1 MTNSRK
7 ELRADKGFTLVELL
21 VGLGLA
27 AMVLALIFSFFFNFS
42 RSSTAQNAA
51 AAAQQN
57 ARAGVDYMVQELR
70 LAGLD
75 PLKEAGAGI
84 EAILADG
91 SYIRFTADRCNLP
104 VGSSGSCTHPTP
116 DGDVEGKNERLSF
129 QYDSGS
135 RTLRRY
141 LYEGTPSA
149 TWTPMVSRVVPNPDN
164 VPLFTFLDDAGN
176 TIVNNSDRGLI
187 RTVIVTLTVEEPAG
201 KGAGVARTY
210 SARVRLRN
218 IGI

>member
-1 MTNSRK
+1 MRDSSRPRSG
-7 ELRADKGFTLVELL
+7 ESGFSLAELL
-21 VGLGLA
+21 VGLGT
-27 AMVLALIFSFFFNFS
+27 AMVVLALVVSFFTS
-42 RSSTAQNAA
+42 LGRSSTAQNAA
-51 AAAQQN
+51 AAAQQT

-84 EAILADG
+84 ELIAADG
-91 SYIRFTADRCNLP
+91 SRIRFTADRCNLAI
-104 VGSSGSCTHPTP
+104 GESGSCDHPLA
-116 DGDVEGKNERLSF
+116 DGDVEGKNERVSF
-129 QYDSGS
+129 AYDSAS
-135 RTLRRY
+135 RTLRRC
-141 LYEGTPSA
+141 LYEA
-149 TWTPMVSRVVPNPDN
+149 TLSESWMTLVSGVAPNPGN

-176 TIVNNSDRGLI
+176 PVVDNNQRGLI

-201 KGAGVARTY
+201 RGALVARTF

>member
-1 MTNSRK
+1 MTNSR
-7 ELRADKGFTLVELL
+7 EQLSAEKGFTLIELL

-27 AMVLALIFSFFFNFS
+27 GVVLALIVSFFFNIS

-51 AAAQQN
+51 AAAQQT

-84 EAILADG
+84 EQIAFDG
-91 SYIRFTADRCNLP
+91 SEIRFTADRCNLP
-104 VGSSGSCTHPTP
+104 ISSSGSCTHPTP
-116 DGDVEGKNERLSF
+116 DGDVEGKNERVSF
-129 QYDSGS
+129 RYDSAS
-135 RTLRRY
+135 RTLRRH
-141 LYEGTPSA
+141 LYEGTDSA
-149 TWTPMVSRVVPNPDN
+149 TSAPLVSRVAPNPGG

-176 TIVNNSDRGLI
+176 PIVNNSDRGLI
-187 RTVIVTLTVEEPAG
+187 RTIIVTLTVEEPAG
-201 KGAGVARTY
+201 RGAAVSRTY

-218 IGI
+218 IGL